1 MARLEY
7 LRSYDK
13 RVMSDIGVESTVKNI
28 LPDAQRRAIVGIADI
43 RRQTQFLGIELDL
56 LTKNQDYRSITEPLQ
71 SAYDDEYRLVAQTM
85 QGIGIGDV
93 GTNTSQ
99 TSIITQLLSDA
110 EIYKN
115 FAPRMAALNYAQ
127 AAALQQVTGS
137 EYGDSL
143 DRAKQCLG
151 IAQKSGISRNVPADF
166 LPDALILG
174 IAKKAAGGVEIPSPD
189 IVAQEIQIDP
199 SLLKDYALVLPE
211 SQREAFLQAFPPQR
225 RTEVSIQLDRAVSE
239 VLNKRYI
246 TDAGEITQRDAIKDR
261 VQEVFTASLG
271 KLKNPEGEQPI
282 GYKWTS
288 KQLVQTIVNLG
299 EEDSLRLLRDL
310 SENTTSELKALNKK
324 FKKMPPAER
333 SHALGPVM
341 SFTARVLDTLIEAD
355 IKRGGV
361 LTMRYLEMTALP
373 DRLFTFFANKLT
385 KEGYFTQ
392 QLNGFLKD
400 STNIPVIKKLMA
412 QYGPQFNT
420 IIETVA
426 QTPDYTADHKL
437 LPHEAELF
445 EALADLSTLTPRIF
459 DRYRQLSPEQR
470 KTFAERI
477 RILKPQFFGNT
488 PIKGILGSSDRDIL
502 TEMVYMAYKP
512 MGMSFEQVENLIRK
526 VDDHTDDIS
535 RYSFPSGGYP
545 LTLERSSKYI
555 VKEQQQPDLAS
566 FRRYRDLLTPRLTE
580 PNSEQSGKSF
590 SFAQALQQ
598 ILQSETQYGHPSQ
611 LERSTDEPLRVLL
624 QPLHGQA
631 RIQEFLGRSNEISA
645 DSAFQ
650 VEGELAEIM
659 GVYFRDNYSTAVTNY
674 LTSHQDEFQQLM
686 GIINNENIRTL
697 INNKLSESSRGFD
710 WAGLDRGSQITSRG
724 IFGGFF
730 ARPTTS
736 NQQALVAQL
745 ITQLV
750 EHDQVEPI
758 RKHINNELSK
768 FTLTGTESSHY
779 KGALRAYISKNV
791 GSFFAKAAAGICTAE
806 DIPLFE
812 RSDHFHINVVENDEV
827 VRANVQAYIA
837 RVDGKPS
844 LVLRGFNPTADWMGK
859 IDIENFCEQILMLG
873 RQFQRENG
881 LSGVYITEQ
890 GSWHA
895 LSNRDQV
902 ARYLMKRYEDGK
914 ATIPSDLQVSTGHK
928 VSSIYRV

>member
-1 MARLEY
+1 MARLEHF
-7 LRSYDK
+7 RSYDK
-13 RVMSDIGVESTVKNI
+13 GVMSDIGVESVVKNI

-43 RRQTQFLGIELDL
+43 RRQTQFLGTELDS
-56 LTKNQDYRSITEPLQ
+56 LTKNPDYRSITEPLQ
-71 SAYDDEYRLVAQTM
+71 AAYDDEYRLVTQTI
-85 QGIGIGDV
+85 QGIGIGGL
-93 GTNTSQ
+93 GTDTSQ
-99 TSIITQLLSDA
+99 TSAIAQLLSDA
-110 EIYKN
+110 ETYKS

-127 AAALQQVTGS
+127 VAALQQVAGG
-137 EYGDSL
+137 EYRESL
-143 DRAKQCLG
+143 DQAKQYLG
-151 IAQKSGISRNVPADF
+151 IAQKSGIPRNVPADF

-174 IAKKAAGGVEIPSPD
+174 IAKKAAAGVEIPSPD
-189 IVAQEIQIDP
+189 IVAQEIQTDP
-199 SLLKDYALVLPE
+199 SLLRDYALVLPE

-246 TDAGEITQRDAIKDR
+246 ADAEEITQRDAVKDR
-261 VQEVFTASLG
+261 VQEVFVISLG
-271 KLKNPEGEQPI
+271 KLKNPEDEHPI
-282 GYKWTS
+282 SYKWTS

-333 SHALGPVM
+333 SHALGPVI

-426 QTPDYTADHKL
+426 QTPDYTADYKL
-437 LPHEAELF
+437 LPHETELF

-477 RILKPQFFGNT
+477 RILKPQFFRNT
-488 PIKGILGSSDRDIL
+488 PIKGILGPSDRDIL

-535 RYSFPSGGYP
+535 RYSFPSEGYP
-545 LTLERSSKYI
+545 LTLERSSKYM
-555 VKEQQQPDLAS
+555 VKEQQSDLVS
-566 FRRYRDLLTPRLTE
+566 LRRYRDLLTPRLTK
-580 PNSEQSGKSF
+580 PSSEQSEKSF

-598 ILQSETQYGHPSQ
+598 ILQPETQYGHPSQ

-624 QPLHGQA
+624 QPLQGQA
-631 RIQEFLGRSNEISA
+631 RIQEFLGRSSEIST

-650 VEGELAEIM
+650 AEGELAEIM

-674 LTSHQDEFQQLM
+674 LTSHPDEFQLLM
-686 GIINNENIRTL
+686 GMISNENMRTL
-697 INNKLSESSRGFD
+697 INNKLSQFNREFD
-710 WAGLDRGSQITSRG
+710 WASLDRGSQVTGRG
-724 IFGGFF
+724 ILRGFF

-736 NQQALVAQL
+736 DQQALVAQL

-750 EHDQVEPI
+750 EYDQIEPI

-779 KGALRAYISKNV
+779 KGALKAYISKNV

-827 VRANVQAYIA
+827 VKANIQAYIA

-859 IDIENFCEQILMLG
+859 IDIENFCEQILILG

-895 LSNRDQV
+895 LSNREQV
-902 ARYLMKRYEDGK
+902 ARYLMKKYQDGK
-914 ATIPSDLQVSTGHK
+914 ATIPSDLQVSSGYK